1 MCRACQKE
9 DWRNHKKHCGKKK
22 VLKNIEGT
30 AHDPFW
36 RAHNLP
42 EHLRQSIPVIRNGNV
57 DLTTTGFG
65 VPHPSRPHSP
75 ALQRQVSLINAD
87 HAADYFLFDEMDL
100 PVRVVL
106 HEMWTKM
113 SFRTLRADAMFS
125 AEQQGVEAMAEYLIK
140 VMGNKSGL
148 SKQRI
153 LDQFSSE
160 YGKNMTEIMV
170 EWEGLAVKN
179 RLPPGTTFLEV
190 MSKNNE
196 TNTQKM
202 DAMQATR
209 SRR

>member
-1 MCRACQKE
+1 LCRACQKE
-9 DWRNHKKHCGKKK
+9 DWRTHKKHCGKKK

-30 AHDPFW
+30 AHDPYW

-42 EHLRQSIPVIRNGNV
+42 EHLRQSTPVMRNGSV

-140 VMGNKSGL
+140 VMGNKPGL

-170 EWEGLAVKN
+170 EWEELAVKN
-179 RLPPGTTFLEV
+179 GFPPGTTLLEV

-202 DAMQATR
+202 NAMQATR
-209 SRR
+209 RQN